1 MRISDWSSD
10 VCSSD
15 LGAADQQFN
24 VVELETVTYQ
34 ATHGFSSQLCVAV
47 RLQAGLRIEHVV
59 PRLDA
64 VAAQHDRACARWP
77 AADLSEHGLH
87 AGVVDGRVRQHRCH
101 ARDVGLIRHDGRLPC
116 IASVPEPE
124 GCSKYCFW
132 ARMRPGS
139 SGRTST
145 RSSMLSGT
153 MLTIIAVRKIAY
165 SSSPGLRTMLLC
177 GPRDRKSTRLNSS
190 H

>member
-1 MRISDWSSD
+1 MMMFVCDSCACPSVIYIRSVVDVGISVSVCVFHLCIFFFKQKTAYEMRISDWSSD

-15 LGAADQQFN
+15 LFAVHHHRVIWCDLVRRAGAADQQFN

-64 VAAQHDRACARWP
+64 AAAQHDRACARWP

-87 AGVVDGRVRQHRCH
+87 AGVVDGR
-101 ARDVGLIRHDGRLPC
+101 
-116 IASVPEPE
+116 SE
-124 GCSKYCFW
+124 
-132 ARMRPGS
+132 
-139 SGRTST
+139 
-145 RSSMLSGT
+145 
-153 MLTIIAVRKIAY
+153 
-165 SSSPGLRTMLLC
+165 
-177 GPRDRKSTRLNSS
+177 DR
-190 H
+190 

>member
-1 MRISDWSSD
+1 MLISDWSSD

-15 LGAADQQFN
+15 L
-24 VVELETVTYQ
+24 LETVTYQ

-87 AGVVDGRVRQHRCH
+87 AGVVDGRVRQHLCQ
-101 ARDVGLIRHDGRLPC
+101 ARAVGHTGRR
-116 IASVPEPE
+116 SWKE
-124 GCSKYCFW
+124 
-132 ARMRPGS
+132 R
-139 SGRTST
+139 GRQY
-145 RSSMLSGT
+145 
-153 MLTIIAVRKIAY
+153 V
-165 SSSPGLRTMLLC
+165 
-177 GPRDRKSTRLNSS
+177 
-190 H
+190 

>member
-15 LGAADQQFN
+15 L
-24 VVELETVTYQ
+24 
-34 ATHGFSSQLCVAV
+34 
-47 RLQAGLRIEHVV
+47 
-59 PRLDA
+59 
-64 VAAQHDRACARWP
+64 
-77 AADLSEHGLH
+77 
-87 AGVVDGRVRQHRCH
+87 AGVVDGRVRHHRCH

-132 ARMRPGS
+132 ARMRPAS

-165 SSSPGLRTMLLC
+165 SSSPGLRTMQ
-177 GPRDRKSTRLNSS
+177 DRKSVVEGKGVDVRVD
-190 H
+190 HGGRRI